1 MSTID
6 LIIEEQDHLKAN
18 SYTFHLLTREWKKFN
33 LPDSLNWQIH
43 PFQEDQKAL
52 IPSNSG
58 VYSFVIQPDIASHP
72 YCSYRMYVGIAQ
84 GNPDYPGRTLR
95 RRFSDY
101 LYEQNNPS
109 GRPKILRLL

>member
-6 LIIEEQDHLKAN
+6 LIIEEQDYLKAN

-58 VYSFVIQPDIASHP
+58 VYSFVIQPDIASQSILFIP
-72 YCSYRMYVGIAQ
+72 NVCWYCTRESWLSWT
-84 GNPDYPGRTLR
+84 NT
-95 RRFSDY
+95 
-101 LYEQNNPS
+101 
-109 GRPKILRLL
+109 